1 MEREIGEMQALM
13 GDLAHPDRFFRP
25 NGEGSYGPHLLSAAA
40 VRFLAAGGYTVVTW
54 NNVPGDWI
62 DPREQWVDRALET
75 MAGQDWSLL
84 VIHDFL
90 VAPMIETLPRF
101 IDAARAQDVE
111 IVQDFPASCTP
122 MVRGEARP
130 WLADVCGNLP
140 G

>member
-1 MEREIGEMQALM
+1 
-13 GDLAHPDRFFRP
+13 
-25 NGEGSYGPHLLSAAA
+25 
-40 VRFLAAGGYTVVTW
+40 
-54 NNVPGDWI
+54 
-62 DPREQWVDRALET
+62 

-101 IDAARAQDVE
+101 IDAARARGVE

-122 MVRGEARP
+122 MVRGEAQP
-130 WLADVCGNLP
+130 CLAEVCGNLP